1 MSLVKRHAQN
11 SLTPFKNPVSA
22 SASKPFR
29 SPLAK
34 KSVSSSVSST
44 PTNDRRKIQQLEKK
58 LMILKQAHKYRAD
71 GSTEHLNQLVS
82 KWKTAAR
89 EAAQELWALAQTG
102 MSSANSEPAIRE
114 SQQNGD
120 TDGGGWNSW
129 GYEDGKKEDDVLA
142 VLKGG
147 SSKAT
152 GFGDSWGWDEGDTTV
167 VEGADDWSKNWEPP
181 SPATLGSQMKPSGR
195 SNSEFQSVLP
205 ADYVPQPRDDPKTLQ
220 KEMNEADEDNE
231 VDKEENNIG
240 TMLVQLGIPKET
252 LGWNDA
258 DEDFVD

>member
-1 MSLVKRHAQN
+1 M
-11 SLTPFKNPVSA
+11 T
-22 SASKPFR
+22 
-29 SPLAK
+29 
-34 KSVSSSVSST
+34 
-44 PTNDRRKIQQLEKK
+44 
-58 LMILKQAHKYRAD
+58 LKQAQKYRAD

-89 EAAQELWALAQTG
+89 EAAQELWTLAQTG
-102 MSSANSEPAIRE
+102 MSSANPESTVRE
-114 SQQNGD
+114 SQKNDD

-129 GYEDGKKEDDVLA
+129 GYEDGKKDDDVLA

-167 VEGADDWSKNWEPP
+167 VEGADDWNKNWEPP
-181 SPATLGSQMKPSGR
+181 SPATLASQMKSSGR
-195 SNSEFQSVLP
+195 SGSEFQSVLP
-205 ADYVPQPRDDPKTLQ
+205 DDYVPQSRHHSMALQ
-220 KEMNEADEDNE
+220 KETSDANEEGEAE
-231 VDKEENNIG
+231 KEESNIG